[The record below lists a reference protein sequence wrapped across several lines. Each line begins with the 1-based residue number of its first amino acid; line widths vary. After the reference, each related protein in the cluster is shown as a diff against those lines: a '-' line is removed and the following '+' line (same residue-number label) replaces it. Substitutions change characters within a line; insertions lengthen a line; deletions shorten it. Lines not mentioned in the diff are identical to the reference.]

1 MKKFLSLM
9 VLAVLTNS
17 AFALEVAFVNMNKLF
32 ENYYET
38 KDADEALKTQRDIK
52 AEEASAM
59 LKEFEALGKKYQALM
74 QETENPLLT
83 KEQRASKAAE
93 MKSVEKEAKQMKIDL
108 EKHRQKSLQE
118 VRAKYEEKR
127 DEIIAKLVKYLGKV
141 SKAKKYDL
149 VLDVSGKTANGI
161 SGVVYYDEKKDIT
174 DVVLKNLNAG
184 HETTEKDAK

>member
-1 MKKFLSLM
+1 MKKFLGLM
-9 VLAVLTNS
+9 VLAVITNS
-17 AFALEVAFVNMNKLF
+17 AFALEVAFVDMNKIF

-59 LKEFEALGKKYQALM
+59 LKQFEALGKKYQALM
-74 QETENPLLT
+74 QEKENPLLT
-83 KEQRASKAAE
+83 KEQRDAKVAE
-93 MKSVEKEAKQMKIDL
+93 MKVVEKQAKQMKVDL

-118 VRAKYEEKR
+118 VRAKYEAKR
-127 DEIIAKLVKYLGKV
+127 DEIIAKLAKYLGKV

-161 SGVVYYDEKKDIT
+161 SGVVYYDKKKDIT
-174 DVVLKNLNAG
+174 DVILKNLNAG
-184 HETTEKDAK
+184 HETTKKDAK